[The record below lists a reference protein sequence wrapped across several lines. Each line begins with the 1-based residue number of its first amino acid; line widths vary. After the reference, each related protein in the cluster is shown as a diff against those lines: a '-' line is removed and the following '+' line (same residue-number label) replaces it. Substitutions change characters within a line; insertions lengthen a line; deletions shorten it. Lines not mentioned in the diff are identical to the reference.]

1 VPGILVGSYAALR
14 IPEFA
19 LRIVLAAAL
28 LVVATKLCLGFFPSS
43 TNVIAQTIA
52 PH

>member
-1 VPGILVGSYAALR
+1 LVGSYAALR

-28 LVVATKLCLGFFPSS
+28 LVVATKLSLGFFPSS
-43 TNVIAQTIA
+43 ANVIAQIIA